1 MGKIF
6 YLEGDYNY
14 GRISKITQGWR
25 GKIPF
30 YSVTLG
36 GGLHLID
43 IMLMINNSEVEKVI
57 AVGNNISTKR
67 TRFNYYD
74 SVTSLIKF
82 KNGST
87 AKINSNFGGVTPHH
101 HSFQVFGTKG
111 TILSN
116 LFGTYLIKSRSKKI
130 NLISKLFEANY
141 MKKEKYWRVLSIK
154 F

>member
-1 MGKIF
+1 MEEFLRLHRVGEEK
-6 YLEGDYNY
+6 YL
-14 GRISKITQGWR
+14 
-25 GKIPF
+25 F

-87 AKINSNFGGVTPHH
+87 AKINSNFEVLLLIIILFK
-101 HSFQVFGTKG
+101 SLAQKG
-111 TILSN
+111 Q
-116 LFGTYLIKSRSKKI
+116 FCLIFLEHI
-130 NLISKLFEANY
+130 
-141 MKKEKYWRVLSIK
+141 
-154 F
+154 